1 MLASD
6 QVLDRLGPDVQNLS
20 RGDTLWIH
28 ELLVEGLR
36 VMPSQLV
43 RHYRKLRDSD
53 PSRCFDLSLAA
64 LQLLAKLMNDTRADD
79 LQREVYADF
88 TMRGLTM
95 YQEVIGEFCGGYIR
109 SDVLLTMQKN
119 VVAARQAFLDRVN
132 AAIVSLLRR
141 HVPTFSEE
149 HVCQFLPAGQSM
161 FASSV
166 RSHVPV
172 AAEAQEPV
180 ASARG
185 PRIVSASMANVAAA
199 EEEGARNP
207 DLRRSAV
214 QNQQEESR
222 RSRER
227 SLRAG
232 RSFGGG
238 QLSASLTRAR

>member
-6 QVLDRLGPDVQNLS
+6 QVLDRFGLDVQNLS

-53 PSRCFDLSLAA
+53 PSKCFDLSLAA

-79 LQREVYADF
+79 LQREIYADF

-119 VVAARQAFLDRVN
+119 VVVARQAFLDRVN
-132 AAIVSLLRR
+132 AAIVLLLRR

-161 FASSV
+161 FASSMQ
-166 RSHVPV
+166 SHVPV

-185 PRIVSASMANVAAA
+185 PRIVSESMANVAAA
-199 EEEGARNP
+199 EEEGGRNP

-214 QNQQEESR
+214 QQQQEAR

-227 SLRAG
+227 SLRSS
-232 RSFGGG
+232 RRFGGG
-238 QLSASLTRAR
+238 EQSVSLTRPR

>member
-6 QVLDRLGPDVQNLS
+6 QVLDRFGLDVQNLS

-53 PSRCFDLSLAA
+53 PSKCFDLSLAA

-79 LQREVYADF
+79 LQREIYADF

-119 VVAARQAFLDRVN
+119 VVVARQAFLGRVN
-132 AAIVSLLRR
+132 AAIVLLLRR

-149 HVCQFLPAGQSM
+149 HVC
-161 FASSV
+161 
-166 RSHVPV
+166 
-172 AAEAQEPV
+172 
-180 ASARG
+180 
-185 PRIVSASMANVAAA
+185 
-199 EEEGARNP
+199 
-207 DLRRSAV
+207 
-214 QNQQEESR
+214 
-222 RSRER
+222 
-227 SLRAG
+227 
-232 RSFGGG
+232 
-238 QLSASLTRAR
+238 